1 MVFKLVLKHIFK
13 AEIEEE
19 KLKASVIYGWSLVTV
34 AVISFF
40 LIGIANNSTAELSA
54 LIFLVVIILFMT
66 RYNSVKPLLGA
77 ASAGISVVAFTAVL
91 ESFFSRRND
100 SSATMGAIFGVI
112 IVLGLMIIK
121 NGILSLYYLSRETY
135 RFYNY
140 KMKSTSLE
148 KTIKFRRQI

>member
-13 AEIEEE
+13 AETEEE

-34 AVISFF
+34 TVISFF
-40 LIGIANNSTAELSA
+40 LIGIVNNSIAELFA

-91 ESFFSRRND
+91 ESVFSRRND

-121 NGILSLYYLSRETY
+121 NGFMSLYYLSRETY

-148 KTIKFRRQI
+148 KTI

>member
-1 MVFKLVLKHIFK
+1 MIFKLALKHIFK
-13 AEIEEE
+13 AETEKE

-40 LIGIANNSTAELSA
+40 LIGIVNNSIAELFA
-54 LIFLVVIILFMT
+54 LILLVVIILFMT

-91 ESFFSRRND
+91 ESVFSRRND

-148 KTIKFRRQI
+148 KTI

>member
-13 AEIEEE
+13 AETEEE
-19 KLKASVIYGWSLVTV
+19 KLKASVIYGWSLISV
-34 AVISFF
+34 ATICFF
-40 LIGIANNSTAELSA
+40 LLSIVSDSIAEALA
-54 LIFLVVIILFMT
+54 LILLIVIILFMT

-91 ESFFSRRND
+91 ESIFSRRND

-112 IVLGLMIIK
+112 LVLGLMITK
-121 NGILSLYYLSRETY
+121 NCIMSIYYLSRETY

-140 KMKSTSLE
+140 KIKSTRLE
-148 KTIKFRRQI
+148 NTI